1 MEPKI
6 NLWYIAGF
14 FDGEG
19 SLAVRIRK
27 DPRYKSGHQILLR
40 INITQ
45 KSKDVLE
52 LIKKEYPAAKLYFH
66 KRDKLWYLEIYQIEE
81 VSRFCSALHGKV
93 VVKATLL
100 EKFLRVL
107 EQMKKQK
114 HKTRQGANEI
124 KNLWMVPETGANA
137 G

>member
-1 MEPKI
+1 MLTEI
-6 NLWYIAGF
+6 NPWYIAGF

-19 SLAVRIRK
+19 SLTVRMRR
-27 DPRYKSGHQILLR
+27 DPRYRSGQQFLLK

-45 KSKDVLE
+45 KNKEVLE
-52 LIKKEYPAAKLYFH
+52 LIKKKYPAAKLYFH
-66 KRDKLWYLEIYQIEE
+66 NRDKLWYLEIYQIEE
-81 VSRFCSALHGKV
+81 IYRFCAALRGKV

-100 EKFLRVL
+100 EKFFRVI
-107 EQMKKQK
+107 EEMKKQK
-114 HKTRQGANEI
+114 HRTRQGANKI